1 MNKFKVGDKLVGVEL
16 EDKYGTLALHCWLV
30 PNKVYTVSDVKRSL
44 VFIRTALN
52 EPLRWWAEEWFK
64 LADEQ
69 ILSNAFDKA
78 VEEVGETFVAKSLI
92 EKEIEM
98 TAEQIRNEILRIDVR
113 IEEAKKDIENAETE
127 RSVLV
132 EKLREK
138 GFSLTMNPQ
147 PIVRYSKGDKLI
159 VVGNTTLH
167 RFPNGTVVTVIEDG
181 GNYYDC
187 KDRGGMVW
195 SCHDADVVKFK

>member
-78 VEEVGETFVAKSLI
+78 VGEVGETFVAKSLI

-113 IEEAKKDIENAETE
+113 IEEAKKDIENAENE
-127 RSVLV
+127 RNSLV

-138 GFSLTMNPQ
+138 GFELSEQRLQ
-147 PIVRYSKGDKLI
+147 KGDKAKI
-159 VVGNTTLH
+159 INNTSSH
-167 RFPNGTVVTVIEDG
+167 HFPIGKEVKVSVAYD
-181 GNYYDC
+181 NYYVCVDT
-187 KDRGGMVW
+187 DGVAW
-195 SCHDADVVKFK
+195 SCCDNDVEKI